1 MFPSIAGLERRLQ
14 MIVLSKLFTAHPR
27 AAGEGYLEHM
37 AFALGFSG
45 RLFRAAFAALI
56 HGFVPGLCETTAS
69 RTVLSM
75 NDELRDRRA
84 KLAVNPVAASV
95 YSQS

>member
-1 MFPSIAGLERRLQ
+1 MA
-14 MIVLSKLFTAHPR
+14 VLSKLFTAHPQ
-27 AAGEGYLEHM
+27 AAGESYLEHM

-45 RLFRAAFAALI
+45 RLFRAAFAALL

-69 RTVLSM
+69 RTVLCM

-84 KLAVNPVAASV
+84 RLAANSNGPKFPAQA
-95 YSQS
+95 

>member
-1 MFPSIAGLERRLQ
+1 MA
-14 MIVLSKLFTAHPR
+14 VLSKLFTTHPA
-27 AAGEGYLEHM
+27 AAGESYLEHM
-37 AFALGFSG
+37 AFALGFSR
-45 RLFRAAFAALI
+45 RLFGAAFAALI

-84 KLAVNPVAASV
+84 KLASHSNIPELSAQA
-95 YSQS
+95 

>member
-1 MFPSIAGLERRLQ
+1 

-27 AAGEGYLEHM
+27 AAGESYLEHM

-69 RTVLSM
+69 QTVLGMS
-75 NDELRDRRA
+75 DELRARRA
-84 KLAVNPVAASV
+84 RLATSSNHVELPAKA
-95 YSQS
+95 